1 MLDAIDFQFVPWGN
15 AYFNTT
21 LCGSADGYSKDDMFC
36 WVKQCNVASP
46 APECFNASI
55 SPILCQHGPN
65 ECQQDAIEGCAFAV
79 ADSVKNAWSFLLCF
93 EGMHESSLGAA
104 EECAQS
110 AGIDYGKI
118 QTCSKGPQA
127 EKIDVANAIATAKL
141 GASKLGTPWVLVDGT
156 LVGGGPPYTNLLDV
170 VCESLRKAGGDVPKG
185 CD

>member
-1 MLDAIDFQFVPWGN
+1 M
-15 AYFNTT
+15 
-21 LCGSADGYSKDDMFC
+21 
-36 WVKQCNVASP
+36 
-46 APECFNASI
+46 
-55 SPILCQHGPN
+55 
-65 ECQQDAIEGCAFAV
+65 
-79 ADSVKNAWSFLLCF
+79 KNAWSFLLCF